1 MDYEVLYDAIF
12 HRRSVRKYDSAPLT
26 DQAIAELHEF
36 MQGVKPLVPEIKTE
50 FKLLLP
56 GDIKTNAPHAVCL
69 YSEKKDGW
77 RMNAGF
83 MMEQVDL
90 YLSADNI
97 GACWLGMTKPD
108 KGKVAP
114 PAGMEWLATL
124 CFGTPAQ
131 PMHREGTEQFNRKS
145 LNEIS
150 NVTDLY
156 HVLEAVRLAPSAMN
170 KQPWF
175 FSGSAE
181 HVVIS
186 RKKSLM
192 LDKLNQID
200 TGIAL
205 CCLMLALSHQGKD
218 VKFSFGKQPV
228 PEKQI
233 FMAAAEITARA

>member
-1 MDYEVLYDAIF
+1 MDNEILYGAIF

-26 DQAIAELHEF
+26 DQAISGLAEF
-36 MQGVKPLVPEIKTE
+36 MAAVKPLIPGIHTE
-50 FKLLLP
+50 FKLMLP
-56 GDIKTNAPHAVCL
+56 GEIKTNAPHAVCL

-77 RMNAGF
+77 RMNVGF

-90 YLSADNI
+90 YLSANNI

-108 KGKVAP
+108 KGKAAP
-114 PAGMEWLATL
+114 PAGTEWVATL

-131 PMHREGTEQFNRKS
+131 PMHREGAEQFNRKS

-150 NVTDLY
+150 TVTDLY

-181 HVVIS
+181 QVVVS

-205 CCLMLALSHQGKD
+205 CCFMLALAHQGKE
-218 VKFSFGKQPV
+218 VSFSFEKQPV
-228 PEKQI
+228 PEKHI
-233 FMAAAEITARA
+233 FMAVAEIADKA